1 MNVTAAIFARLKADA
16 SVIAALQ
23 TYGDGPAVFDD
34 AAPDDF
40 VLADGKML
48 IVIAAAL
55 SNEPDD
61 TLTEMG
67 RLIRQEVR
75 LYARHS
81 GDNAALDAL
90 AVHVRKLLHAQPA
103 LTVTGGLLTFATA
116 SGPVASPTT
125 DPALVGRRVSLRINT
140 EETV

>member
-23 TYGDGPAVFDD
+23 TYEGAPAVFDD

-40 VLADGKML
+40 ILVDGKLL

-61 TLTEMG
+61 TFTEKG

-81 GDNAALDAL
+81 GDNAALDVL
-90 AVHVRKLLHAQPA
+90 AVHVRNLFHAQPA
-103 LTVTGGLLTFATA
+103 VSVTDGMVTFASA
-116 SGPVASPTT
+116 AGPVASPTT
-125 DPALVGRRVSLRINT
+125 DPALVGRRVALRINT
-140 EETV
+140 EETS